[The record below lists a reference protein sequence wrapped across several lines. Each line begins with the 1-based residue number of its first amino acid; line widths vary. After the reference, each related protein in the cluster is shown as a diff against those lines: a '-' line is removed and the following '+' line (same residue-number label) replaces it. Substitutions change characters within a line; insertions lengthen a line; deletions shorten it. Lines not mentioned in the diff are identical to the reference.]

1 MRKVLVIASVLLLT
15 LAIGPGA
22 FAGELQNP
30 AFYGNAQSGSIS
42 FGTHGHSWYAD
53 GNFVASPVS
62 KAIVREPEVVV
73 KGIFQDSSGVTGHWY
88 SYVDNSGKEQY
99 YFVPEG
105 TQLVHVKGVYQDN
118 SGETGHWYY
127 YLESSGKKHY
137 YFVAGNSAPVL
148 VKGVYQDNSGMD
160 NDSALIW
167 DLDRDGQWE
176 FYKDA
181 SGVLHYF
188 YVDPDREGQYQRYTD
203 QNGATQYNYQYTV

>member
-62 KAIVREPEVVV
+62 KAIVHEPE
-73 KGIFQDSSGVTGHWY
+73 
-88 SYVDNSGKEQY
+88 GKEQY

-105 TQLVHVKGVYQDN
+105 TQLVQVKGVYQDN

-127 YLESSGKKHY
+127 SLDSSGKKHY
-137 YFVAGNSAPVL
+137 YFVARNSAPVL